1 MIAVISPAK
10 KLDFE
15 KPNAPIAT
23 EAPIYLEQAGKIMHK
38 LSKQSA
44 KKLSQLMDISSD
56 LAQLNHQRNQEW
68 SLEHTQNNAKAAL
81 SVFNG
86 DVYLGIQAQEFS
98 KAEWAFADDQLR
110 ILSGLYGLLKP
121 SDLIQPYRLEMGT
134 SFSVG
139 RKKNLYEIWKPLLYK
154 KLNEDLQGEPL
165 LNLASIEYF
174 KAVDQKKMKAPV
186 INFEFKEEKEG
197 KYKVFGYTA
206 KRARG
211 LMVNFMVQQKITKA
225 EELKHFQS
233 ENYQFND
240 KLSDEN
246 NWIFTRPKA

>member
-1 MIAVISPAK
+1 MIALISPAK
-10 KLDFE
+10 KLDFN
-15 KPNAPIAT
+15 KFQAPVEST
-23 EAPIYLEQAGKIMHK
+23 VPENLEQAGKIMHK
-38 LSKQSA
+38 LAKQSA
-44 KKLSQLMDISSD
+44 KKLSSLMDISAD
-56 LAQLNHQRNQEW
+56 LASLNFERNQEW
-68 SLEHTQNNAKAAL
+68 NIEHNPENSKAAL

-86 DVYLGIQAQEFS
+86 DVYLGIQADDLSEQEWIL
-98 KAEWAFADDQLR
+98 ANQQLR
-110 ILSGLYGLLKP
+110 ILSGLYGVLKP

-134 SFSVG
+134 AFSVG
-139 RKKNLYEIWKPLLYK
+139 RKKNLYEIWKPVLYK
-154 KLNEDLQGEPL
+154 QLNEELNGEPL

-174 KAVDQKKMKAPV
+174 KAVDQKKLKSPI

-211 LMVNFMVQQKITKA
+211 LMVRYMLKNHIAKA
-225 EELKHFQS
+225 KELKNFQE

-240 KLSDEN
+240 SLSDEN